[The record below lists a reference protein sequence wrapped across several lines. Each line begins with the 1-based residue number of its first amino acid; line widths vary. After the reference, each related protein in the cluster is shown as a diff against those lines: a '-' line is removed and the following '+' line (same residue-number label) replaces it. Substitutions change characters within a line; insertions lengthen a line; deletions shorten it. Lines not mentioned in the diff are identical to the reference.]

1 MKHTATT
8 MLMLALVTW
17 TASPVVA
24 LPAVGDT
31 APPLHIAEWVKGGP
45 VDLQHDASKQ
55 VHLIE
60 FWATWCPPCKESI
73 PDLTKLQGKYKQD
86 LVVVGI
92 TDPEPDRN
100 APKAIRHFVKQ
111 QGDQM
116 DYTVAM
122 DDASKTWNE
131 WLDPVM
137 GIPYAFLLNRDGRIV
152 WQGSPLEPALDGIV
166 ASVIDGSYD
175 VESAKRE
182 AEVNRQLQALS
193 LPLQAGQWGKVW
205 DGLIDVLKL
214 DPANQVAINAI
225 TDLYAQQLKNRHSF
239 RTWADAHIAQ
249 HGDNAKAMAR
259 LATALLGIEDYAT
272 RTPDLALKAAR
283 AAYNASKQRDSDALV
298 AYAEALY
305 QIGNLDEAI
314 RVQTEAVALVAS
326 ADRHEAQKVLDYY
339 KQCKELGTAHG

>member
-8 MLMLALVTW
+8 MLMLALAMW
-17 TASPVVA
+17 TASAAAA
-24 LPAVGDT
+24 LPEVGDT

-73 PDLTKLQGKYKQD
+73 PDLAKLQSMYKKD

-100 APKAIRHFVKQ
+100 APKTIRHFVKQ

-137 GIPYAFLLNRDGRIV
+137 GIPYAFLIDRDDRIV
-152 WQGSPLEPALDGIV
+152 WRGSPLEPALNGII

-175 VESAKRE
+175 VASAKVE
-182 AEVNRQLQALS
+182 AEVNRRLQNLS
-193 LPLQAGQWGKVW
+193 LSLEAGQWGKVW
-205 DGLIDVLKL
+205 DGLIDILDL
-214 DPANQVAINAI
+214 DPANQVAIDALANI
-225 TDLYAQQLKNRHSF
+225 YSQQLKNRRSF
-239 RTWADAHIAQ
+239 RTWVAAHIEK
-249 HGDNAKAMAR
+249 HSDNPNAMAR
-259 LATALLGIEDYAT
+259 LATALLRIDDYAT
-272 RTPDLALKAAR
+272 RTPDLALKAAK
-283 AAYNASKQRDSDALV
+283 AAYDASKQRDPDALV

-305 QIGNLDEAI
+305 QIGSLDEAI
-314 RVQTEAVALVAS
+314 KVQTEAVALVAS
-326 ADRHEAQKVLDYY
+326 ADRKDAQKVLDYY
-339 KQCKELGTAHG
+339 KQCKELGASHG